1 MHRKRDIP
9 AYMDKRFKWNMFI
22 TSFIPLWLSIIVVD
36 VWSVIEYGLNNW
48 SHKRQLICNLEC
60 LVLENV
66 VCISVILII
75 FILMLI
81 SIWSINIFIRD
92 KCSNDTPPKVK
103 IKKALRANK
112 LSTEFLLA
120 YILPMIAFDFT
131 ELKSVVL
138 FVIYFAMLTFL
149 CIRNNN
155 VYINIWLEFKGYK
168 MYTCDIEAEK
178 LGRPHKYNDC
188 LVISKN
194 DLTTQIDKQMECWD
208 FNNYIYIDLR

>member
-1 MHRKRDIP
+1 
-9 AYMDKRFKWNMFI
+9 MDKRFKWNMFI
-22 TSFIPLWLSIIVVD
+22 TSFIPLWLSIIVAD
-36 VWSVIEYGLNNW
+36 IWSVIGYGIKNW
-48 SHKRQLICNLEC
+48 SHKRNLIYNLKY
-60 LVLENV
+60 LALENV
-66 VCISVILII
+66 ICISVIFIT

-81 SIWSINIFIRD
+81 SAWSINMFLRD
-92 KCSNDTPPKVK
+92 KRSNNTPPKVK
-103 IKKALRANK
+103 IKRALRANK

-155 VYINIWLEFKGYK
+155 VYTNIWLEFKGYK
-168 MYTCDIEAEK
+168 MYTCDIETEK
-178 LGRPHKYNDC
+178 LGRPHEYNDC

-194 DLTTQIDKQMECWD
+194 DLTTKIDKQIESWD
-208 FNNYIYIDLR
+208 FDNYIYIDLR